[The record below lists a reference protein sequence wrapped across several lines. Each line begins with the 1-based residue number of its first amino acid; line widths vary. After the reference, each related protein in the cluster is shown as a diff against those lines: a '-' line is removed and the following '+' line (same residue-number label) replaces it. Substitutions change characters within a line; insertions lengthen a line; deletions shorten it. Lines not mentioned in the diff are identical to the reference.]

1 MRFLL
6 CTLSALVLFVSQ
18 SPFCSAQAAGESD
31 IQKLNNEF
39 RAFYATAKSE
49 IRAHLSPVLVLAN
62 GKMVLIRKGERE
74 EFAYMPEEWSVL
86 KTVDH
91 IGLALFVALTNHT
104 GEKLSDDMLGRLQN
118 FKNSILEARD
128 EFESFQ
134 YSSMNTPGAPASV
147 NVNAA
152 RTVNRQKLMIDL
164 SLKFIEKVT
173 AERFISFPD
182 LKKFCEDISDM
193 SVANAYEAV
202 SLELAAIDSKLKEW
216 RKTMDKDE
224 WDRLYVVIS
233 GSHMARQH
241 ERNMQYF
248 LDLFGQKEEGD
259 RVVYNEGPSDENS
272 SLDLLVTHILDARI
286 GEVFFH
292 ERMRMHRDMLGDE
305 ASRYLRYHKPH

>member
-6 CTLSALVLFVSQ
+6 SMFSALLLIVSQ
-18 SPFCSAQAAGESD
+18 SPFCLAETGESD

-39 RAFYATAKSE
+39 RTFYATAKAE
-49 IRAHLSPVLVLAN
+49 IRAHLSPVLVMAN
-62 GKMVLIRKGERE
+62 GKMVLIRNGERE

-91 IGLALFVALTNHT
+91 IGLGLFVALTNHT
-104 GEKLSDDMLGRLQN
+104 GEKLTDDMIARLQ
-118 FKNSILEARD
+118 KYKSAILAARD
-128 EFESFQ
+128 EFEAFK
-134 YSSMNTPGAPASV
+134 YSSTNASGAPSSANLS
-147 NVNAA
+147 AE
-152 RTVNRQKLMIDL
+152 RTANRQKLMIDL
-164 SLKFIEKVT
+164 SLKFIDKVT
-173 AERFISFPD
+173 AERFVSFPA
-182 LKKFCEDISDM
+182 LKKFCADINNM
-193 SVANAYEAV
+193 SVTNAYEAV
-202 SLELAAIDSKLKEW
+202 SLELAAIDSKLKDW
-216 RKTMDKDE
+216 RKKMDKDE

-259 RVVYNEGPSDENS
+259 RVVYNEGPSDENR

-305 ASRYLRYHKPH
+305 ATRYLRYHKPH